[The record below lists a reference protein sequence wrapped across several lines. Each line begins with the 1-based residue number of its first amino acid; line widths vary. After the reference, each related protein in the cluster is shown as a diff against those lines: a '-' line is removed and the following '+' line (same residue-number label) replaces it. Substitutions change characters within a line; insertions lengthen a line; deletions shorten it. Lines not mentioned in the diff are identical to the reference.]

1 MLFRPTAEDRLQ
13 AILSQ
18 LAGWGVEADK
28 FRLAAAAAQRNEQQS
43 SGVVSA
49 AEDLHDGLMSALDE
63 LDVSLDGVSP
73 GTVEFTTVLN
83 LQTKV
88 LALLES
94 VGSSL
99 DILTSHVPHDQ
110 RPDAIVTTDRKRLLA
125 AE

>member
-1 MLFRPTAEDRLQ
+1 MLFRPAAEDRLQ

-18 LAGWGVEADK
+18 LTEWSAEADK
-28 FRLAAAAAQRNEQQS
+28 FRLAAAAAHRNEQQS
-43 SGVVSA
+43 AGMVSA
-49 AEDLHDGLMSALDE
+49 AEDLHDGLMTALDE
-63 LDVSLDGVSP
+63 LDAALDGVSA
-73 GTVEFTTVLN
+73 GTAEFTTVLN

-99 DILTSHVPHDQ
+99 DILTSHVPQDQ
-110 RPDAIVTTDRKRLLA
+110 RPDAIVTTDRKRLIA

>member
-1 MLFRPTAEDRLQ
+1 MLFRPVAEDRLQ

-18 LAGWGVEADK
+18 LAGWGAEADK

-43 SGVVSA
+43 AGMVSA
-49 AEDLHDGLMSALDE
+49 AEDLHDALMTALDD
-63 LDVSLDGVSP
+63 LDTALDGVLA
-73 GTVEFTTVLN
+73 GTPEFTTILN

-99 DILTSHVPHDQ
+99 DILTSHVPHDH